1 MEMPATALAPGGL
14 MGAIARR
21 QPVGAVA
28 CITPYNFPVVNMA
41 GKLGPALAMGNTVVV
56 RPASQNPLAV
66 IDLVQIMH
74 DVGFPPGV
82 VNVDHRFDARD
93 RRGARR
99 DARHR
104 HGVVHRFHGGRH
116 AHR

>member
-1 MEMPATALAPGGL
+1 

-21 QPVGAVA
+21 RQPMGAVA
-28 CITPYNFPVVNMA
+28 CITPYNFPIVNMA

-66 IDLVQIMH
+66 IDLVAHPARGRLPARCRQRR
-74 DVGFPPGV
+74 DGF
-82 VNVDHRFDARD
+82 
-93 RRGARR
+93 

-104 HGVVHRFHGGRH
+104 
-116 AHR
+116 